1 MMLQLASPNSRAV
14 LKLDFQSRTGKMPT
28 DHHEPRSASAK
39 LLTPGINERNTM
51 AKPVSQKIKLLS
63 TAGTGFFYVTK
74 KNPRTSTEK
83 IVFKKYDPV
92 ARKHVSFKETKIK

>member
-1 MMLQLASPNSRAV
+1 MHLQYAQQTNPAPLA
-14 LKLDFQSRTGKMPT
+14 
-28 DHHEPRSASAK
+28 PR
-39 LLTPGINERNTM
+39 ERYPM

-92 ARKHVSFKETKIK
+92 ARKHVDFKETKIK